1 MAQHRQYDN
10 VNQSNLIAGLVLG
23 SNSFHLLTARRE
35 GDRLVGEEHFQE
47 AVQLAGGLTPDG
59 DLDAASLERARACL
73 ERFAK
78 KLHALGPGTAAAA
91 ATGVLRRAG
100 NAGELLRTAADTLG
114 IPVHVL
120 RGDDEALLT
129 YVGVTLTFRAA
140 EASRLVIDIGG
151 GSTELVIGSGYAVAR
166 RQSID
171 LGCIP
176 VTRRFFPDGNITAD
190 AFAAAEEEI
199 RPALAP
205 VAGAL
210 SGTGWSE
217 VVGTGGT
224 IMGAG
229 AVMQVRRLCGSA
241 ISRKGLDRFK
251 SAMIEQRLDALGEGI
266 VTAERMA
273 ILPGG
278 VALLSA
284 IFDVFQIDRM
294 AMSPG
299 ALREGVLVMLARN
312 ELPGAVVAPP
322 GA

>member
-1 MAQHRQYDN
+1 MS
-10 VNQSNLIAGLVLG
+10 QSNLIAGLVLG
-23 SNSFHLLTARRE
+23 SNSFHLLTARR
-35 GDRLVGEEHFQE
+35 DDTRLVGEEHFQE

-73 ERFAK
+73 EHFAE

-100 NAGELLRTAADTLG
+100 NAGALLRTAADTLG
-114 IPVHVL
+114 VPVHVL
-120 RGDDEALLT
+120 SGDDEALLT
-129 YVGVTLTFRAA
+129 YVGVTLTFRTA
-140 EASRLVIDIGG
+140 EDSRLVIDIGG
-151 GSTELVIGSGYAVAR
+151 GSTELVIGRGYAVAR

-176 VTRRFFPDGNITAD
+176 ITRRFFPAGGISAD

-199 RPALAP
+199 RRSLAP

-229 AVMQVRRLCGSA
+229 AVMQIRRLCGSA
-241 ISRKGLDRFK
+241 ITPKALDRLRT
-251 SAMIEQRLDALGEGI
+251 AMIEQRLDALGEGI
-266 VTAERMA
+266 VTRERMA

-278 VALLSA
+278 VALMCAL
-284 IFDVFQIDRM
+284 FDVLEIQRM

-312 ELPGAVVAPP
+312 ELPGAAVLPAGP
-322 GA
+322 